1 MTQAAGS
8 DQAMVLADTGT
19 LLPLAL
25 RVEADTVQL
34 EAHGCDLPQQ
44 ACRVWLLPLIADE
57 KISDAVLPLL
67 ADDERAKANAYRVPF
82 ARHRFVQ
89 TRGALRLLLERCL
102 HVPAAS
108 LRFNYGEFGKP
119 VLAQGGAWHFNVAHS
134 GDYALLAI
142 ADGWEVGVDI
152 EQHRSLPD
160 VAALAGTVFSLSE
173 AAAWHSLPEAERV
186 PGFFAAWS
194 AKEAVAKA
202 TGRGLGLGLEKLEVG
217 VPAGGASFAP
227 RSVRVGASA
236 ACRLFALPAPAGY
249 AAALALRVTP
259 G

>member
-1 MTQAAGS
+1 MAQADS
-8 DQAMVLADTGT
+8 GT

-25 RVEADTVQL
+25 RVEAATVRL
-34 EAHGCDLPQQ
+34 EVQGCDLPPQ
-44 ACRVWLLPLIADE
+44 ACRVWLLPLVADD
-57 KISDAVLPLL
+57 KVSDAVLPLL
-67 ADDERAKANAYRVPF
+67 ADDERTKANAYRVPF

-89 TRGALRLLLERCL
+89 TRGALRLLLGRCL

-108 LRFNYGEFGKP
+108 LRFDYGEFGKP
-119 VLAQGGAWHFNVAHS
+119 VLAQGEAWHFNVAHS

-142 ADGWEVGVDI
+142 ADGREVGVDI
-152 EQHRSLPD
+152 ERHRSLPD
-160 VAALAGTVFSLSE
+160 LAALAGTVFSLDE

-217 VPAGGASFAP
+217 VPASGESFAP

-236 ACRLFALPAPAGY
+236 ACRLFTLPAPAGY
-249 AAALALRVTP
+249 AAALALRVAP

>member
-1 MTQAAGS
+1 MAGS
-8 DQAMVLADTGT
+8 GHTPVLMDGGA

-25 RVEADTVQL
+25 RVETAAVQL
-34 EAHGCDLPQQ
+34 DAQGCAPPPQ
-44 ACRVWLLPLIADE
+44 ACRVWLLPLAADDR
-57 KISDAVLPLL
+57 ISDAVLPLL
-67 ADDERAKANAYRVPF
+67 ADDERVKANAYRVPF

-89 TRGALRLLLERCL
+89 TRAALRLLLERCL

-108 LRFNYGEFGKP
+108 LRFDYGEFGKP

-142 ADGWEVGVDI
+142 ANGREVGVDI

-160 VAALAGTVFSLSE
+160 LMDLAGAVLSPAE
-173 AAAWHSLPEAERV
+173 AAAWNGLPEAGRV

-217 VPAGGASFAP
+217 VPAGGALPAP

-249 AAALALRVTP
+249 AAALALRVAP